1 MVGLAVIAA
10 LALGAML
17 VGGAAIWAWDKGRDS
32 GTASVLA
39 NVLSGACII
48 AAVLAMVYLVPTN
61 YG

>member
-39 NVLSGACII
+39 NVLSGVCII